1 MDFLIRFKKR
11 YYYYL
16 ETIKNKGYIM
26 AKLQY
31 TYTVDILKQDALYKT
46 THPGNSC
53 RNLGDAEI

>member
-1 MDFLIRFKKR
+1 
-11 YYYYL
+11 
-16 ETIKNKGYIM
+16 M

-53 RNLGDAEI
+53 RNLGDMEV